1 MARNLSCWGLPLPLP
16 ERKRLISGDSDRTAE
31 RTLFYT
37 FTTITTLSHILRQVS
52 RPTTTNMKKAL
63 NRTHK
68 QQRMNNSGRHRRRGR
83 TRSTLRR
90 HSGGGA
96 NSGSQDQLVMLV
108 KDIADIHHKHA
119 DYKMFCVRMDQLLD
133 ILANNHD
140 AKTRIDILCEL
151 AKKKC
156 MPEDSEEQLLEKL
169 WRNRLNTVFNNWS
182 HLSRF
187 GMVAALQA
195 ITKYLKPTT
204 RGLDFLV
211 DYANPKEAP
220 KDTTKT
226 SHDVLAE
233 VEKRNSVLKVLQGYN
248 LVEKKKPH
256 FLHEREEYIALPNRI
271 NHISDELAHL
281 GLSIGA
287 TGALMGTGNESTRLE
302 KVIRKHTLNTS
313 RKRRALPTDRNN
325 RTINSNTHNVE
336 PDKPKSD
343 KPNSEQRDASWSV
356 PAILRPS
363 LVTSIYNAM
372 K

>member
-1 MARNLSCWGLPLPLP
+1 
-16 ERKRLISGDSDRTAE
+16 
-31 RTLFYT
+31 
-37 FTTITTLSHILRQVS
+37 
-52 RPTTTNMKKAL
+52 MKKAL

-169 WRNRLNTVFNNWS
+169 WRDRLNTVFNNWS
-182 HLSRF
+182 HLSRI
-187 GMVAALQA
+187 GMVA
-195 ITKYLKPTT
+195 
-204 RGLDFLV
+204 
-211 DYANPKEAP
+211 
-220 KDTTKT
+220 
-226 SHDVLAE
+226 
-233 VEKRNSVLKVLQGYN
+233 VLQLIGKLTVDPANQVLGFLMTNKHTEEAFENFGLNNGLLEKNKNKKENKHTLKMHSLRNN
-248 LVEKKKPH
+248 L
-256 FLHEREEYIALPNRI
+256 N
-271 NHISDELAHL
+271 SLAHL
-281 GLSIGA
+281 GVSIGA

-302 KVIRKHTLNTS
+302 KTIRKHTLNTS
-313 RKRRALPTDRNN
+313 CKRRALPTDRNN
-325 RTINSNTHNVE
+325 RTINSNTHKVE
-336 PDKPKSD
+336 PDKPKSDKPKSD